1 MKCIVIFKNTAHL
14 LLCYLAAYR
23 KWYKKILQQLRES
36 IQRLLLYV
44 FYSVYICIFSEDPY
58 PSSSIDLKCKERVT
72 DSDSENGSGD
82 ESERKVM
89 K

>member
-1 MKCIVIFKNTAHL
+1 MYFI
-14 LLCYLAAYR
+14 
-23 KWYKKILQQLRES
+23 
-36 IQRLLLYV
+36 
-44 FYSVYICIFSEDPY
+44 VYICIFTEDPY

-82 ESERKVM
+82 ENERKVM

>member
-1 MKCIVIFKNTAHL
+1 MLFSIIQEVIQKCCSSYGKVHQDYYYSYLICKL
-14 LLCYLAAYR
+14 L
-23 KWYKKILQQLRES
+23 
-36 IQRLLLYV
+36 
-44 FYSVYICIFSEDPY
+44 FSSTEDPY

-82 ESERKVM
+82 ESEQKVM